1 MDPLDRPGTV
11 LIDDRPC
18 GRGGISYL
26 LCDPIETIIAH
37 SAAEIPAVLSRID
50 ECLAAGRFVAGYL
63 AYDAGLGLDRPMAP
77 RHRSEGPLAWL
88 GVYEACDRVDADSLD
103 LGPPDSPDDIRQ
115 LRMNV
120 ETAEYLAA
128 VERVKR
134 YIEAGDVYQINYTS
148 KLKFEHT
155 GTARGLF
162 ARLRRAHPVD
172 HSAWINTGDR
182 QIISLSPELFL
193 RREADRVLTRPMK
206 GTARRGRW
214 FEEDAAMG
222 RALAEDEKN
231 RAENVMIVDLMRN
244 DLGRVC
250 RLASVHVPRVLHVDR
265 YRSLF
270 QMTSDVVGRLRDGVN
285 TASLLRAVLPPG
297 SVTGAP
303 KLRALEIIDQ
313 LEHESRGVYCGLIGL
328 FRPGGDCLLNVAI
341 RTIVRQGRQ
350 CEMGVGSGVVADS
363 DAEAEWEEAHLKGRF
378 LGASCD
384 GFELIETMG
393 VPSCKRLEEHL
404 GRMRRSAEYF
414 GWEFPEEGVREAI
427 GRVTG
432 EGRMRVLLSEDRQC
446 RVETSALG
454 PPAQRP
460 VKVMLATRRT
470 DPDDVF
476 LYHKTTRRTAY
487 DADWQEARRRGCFD
501 LVYRNV
507 RGEITEGA
515 ITNLVAQI
523 DGRQVTPPLPCG
535 LLPGIWRAERLATGE
550 VEEAVI
556 TLDDLLRA
564 TRIVLGNSV
573 RGGVEIDMLV
583 DADGQ
588 PVWHRPGHG

>member
-1 MDPLDRPGTV
+1 
-11 LIDDRPC
+11 
-18 GRGGISYL
+18 
-26 LCDPIETIIAH
+26 
-37 SAAEIPAVLSRID
+37 
-50 ECLAAGRFVAGYL
+50 VAGYF
-63 AYDAGLGLDRPMAP
+63 AYDAGLGLDRGFTS
-77 RHRSEGPLAWL
+77 RHPSEGPLVWL
-88 GVYEACDRVDADSLD
+88 GVYEACDRMDADSVD
-103 LGPPDSPDDIRQ
+103 VGPSDSPGDVYQ

-120 ETAEYLAA
+120 EKAEYQSA

-134 YIEAGDVYQINYTS
+134 YIEAGDVYQINYTA

-155 GTARGLF
+155 GTACGMF

-172 HSAWINTGDR
+172 HSAWINTGER

-206 GTARRGRW
+206 GTSRRGRW
-214 FEEDAAMG
+214 FEEDAALG
-222 RALAEDEKN
+222 RALAADEKN

-250 RLASVHVPRVLHVDR
+250 RLGSVHVPQVLHVDR

-285 TASLLRAVLPPG
+285 TGTLLRAVFPPG

-303 KLRALEIIDQ
+303 KLRALEIIDE
-313 LEHESRGVYCGLIGL
+313 LERESRGVYCGAIGL

-363 DAEAEWEEAHLKGRF
+363 DAEAEWEEANLKGRF
-378 LGASCD
+378 LGASWD
-384 GFELIETMG
+384 GLELIETMG
-393 VPSCKRLEEHL
+393 VLSRKRLEMHL
-404 GRMRRSAEYF
+404 ERMRRSAEYF
-414 GWEFPEEGVREAI
+414 SWAFPEDRIREAI
-427 GRVTG
+427 SRVTG
-432 EGRMRVLLSEDRQC
+432 EGRARVLLSEDGRC
-446 RVETSALG
+446 RVETSPL
-454 PPAQRP
+454 PSPAERP
-460 VKVMLATRRT
+460 VKAMLAARRT
-470 DPDDVF
+470 DPNDVF

-501 LVYRNV
+501 LVYRNI

-515 ITNLVAQI
+515 ITNLVAKI

-550 VEEAVI
+550 VAEAVI
-556 TLDDLLRA
+556 MLDDLLRA
-564 TRIVLGNSV
+564 ERIVLGNSV
-573 RGGVEIDMLV
+573 RGGVEIDVLV
-583 DADGQ
+583 DADGH
-588 PVWHRPGHG
+588 PVWHRAGHGLCCE